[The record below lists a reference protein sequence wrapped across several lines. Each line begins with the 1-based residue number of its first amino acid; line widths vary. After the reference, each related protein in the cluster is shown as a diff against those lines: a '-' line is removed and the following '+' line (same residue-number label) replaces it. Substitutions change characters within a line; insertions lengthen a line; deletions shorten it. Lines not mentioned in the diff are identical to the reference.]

1 LKQHA
6 VQISSVGRESEV
18 LSTDECLIIEVGAHV
33 VGNGNDECAE
43 VIGVALEV
51 VVVFEHF
58 KFDHVSVH
66 AGGEG
71 RSESERKSEIFV
83 AQVNSS

>member
-1 LKQHA
+1 M
-6 VQISSVGRESEV
+6 
-18 LSTDECLIIEVGAHV
+18 
-33 VGNGNDECAE
+33 GNGNDECAE